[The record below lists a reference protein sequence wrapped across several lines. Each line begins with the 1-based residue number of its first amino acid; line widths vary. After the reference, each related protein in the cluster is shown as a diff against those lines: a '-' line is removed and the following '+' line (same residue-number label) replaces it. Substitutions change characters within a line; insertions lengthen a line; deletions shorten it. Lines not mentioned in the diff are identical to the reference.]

1 MVKKIVNTE
10 KAPSP
15 VGPYNQSIQTGG
27 TLVFVSGQI
36 ALDPATNELVI
47 TSIEEETHRV
57 MQNVEAVLAAN
68 DCTLDDVVSCSVFV
82 KNMDDYSRINEV
94 YGSYFNDDT
103 APTRALVEVSRLP
116 KDVNVEISAIAVKTP

>member
-36 ALDPATNELVI
+36 ALDPATNELVL

-82 KNMDDYSRINEV
+82 KNMDDYGRINEV

>member
-82 KNMDDYSRINEV
+82 KNMDDYGRINEV